1 MAREDPRATCYHRIV
16 SGFGFPIHYLNADPS
31 NGLNLSHLTRTHRG
45 VSGAKGLAAFNKR

>member
-16 SGFGFPIHYLNADPS
+16 SGIGFPIHYLNADPS
-31 NGLNLSHLTRTHRG
+31 TGLNLSHLTRTHRG